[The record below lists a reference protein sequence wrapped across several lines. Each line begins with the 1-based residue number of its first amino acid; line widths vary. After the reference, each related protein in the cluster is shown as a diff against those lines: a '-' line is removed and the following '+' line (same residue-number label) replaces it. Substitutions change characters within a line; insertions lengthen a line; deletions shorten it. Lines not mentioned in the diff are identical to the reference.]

1 MKILVINCGSSTIKY
16 QLYDMEKSLVMA
28 KGRCDKIGLES
39 SNMLYKNLVKNVG
52 LDEVP
57 TKMKNHKEA
66 VMELIKVLTDSEIGV
81 IKSFDEISAVGHR
94 VVQGGDIFKEATLI
108 DEDVMKKIDML
119 SEFAPLHNPGALM
132 GINAMIDI
140 NKDMVNVAV
149 FDTAFHQTIPEY
161 NYRYAIKE
169 EYYTKYKIRKYGA
182 HGTSYLYILNRLE
195 ELLKKPKKEINA
207 IVCHLG
213 SGASVCAI
221 KDGKSYDTS
230 MGFTPLEGL
239 MMETRCGDIDAA
251 AVTKIMEKENL
262 SPKEVETVLNKECG
276 RLGVCGIPDERLLIE
291 AAKNGNEKAE
301 LARKMQTT
309 RTKKYIGAYMAEL
322 NFVDAIVFTGGVG
335 ENNPCE
341 RERTISNMENL
352 GIILDDERNNNA
364 RKEATLISKDTSK
377 IKVFMIPTDEE
388 LEIAKETREIY
399 LKVKG
404 M

>member
-16 QLYDMEKSLVMA
+16 QLYDMEKSIVMA
-28 KGRCDKIGLES
+28 KGRCDKIGLDS
-39 SNMLYKNLVKNVG
+39 SNMLYKNLINSAV

-57 TKMKNHKEA
+57 TKMRNHKEA
-66 VMELIKVLTDSEIGV
+66 VEALIKVLTDKEIGV
-81 IKSFDEISAVGHR
+81 ITSFDEISAVGHR
-94 VVQGGDIFKEATLI
+94 VVQGGDIFKEATLVTK
-108 DEDVMKKIDML
+108 DVMEKIDKL

-132 GINAMIDI
+132 GINAMINI
-140 NKDMVNVAV
+140 NPNIVNVAI
-149 FDTAFHQTIPEY
+149 FDTAFHQTIPDF

-169 EYYTKYKIRKYGA
+169 EYYTKYGIRKYGA
-182 HGTSYLYILNRLE
+182 HGTSYVYILNRLS
-195 ELLKKPKKEINA
+195 ELLNKPKDKINA

-262 SPKEVETVLNKECG
+262 SPREVENVLNKECG
-276 RLGVCGIPDERLLIE
+276 RLGICGIPDERLLIE
-291 AAKNGNEKAE
+291 AANNGNEKAI
-301 LARKMQTT
+301 LARKMQTMK
-309 RTKKYIGAYMAEL
+309 TKKYIGAYMAEL
-322 NFVDAIVFTGGVG
+322 NGTDAIVFTGGVG

-341 RERTISNMENL
+341 REKTVSNMESL
-352 GIILDDERNNNA
+352 GIELDHDRNWSA
-364 RKEATLISKDTSK
+364 RKQEALISSDNSK

-388 LEIAKETREIY
+388 FEIAKEAKEVY